1 MIFITILF
9 NKDMIKY
16 YNIYDDENKD
26 IQMVLL
32 QQMKHIIC
40 LARERKKCI

>member
-1 MIFITILF
+1 MISIIILF

-32 QQMKHIIC
+32 QQMKHIIF

>member
-1 MIFITILF
+1 MISITILL
-9 NKDMIKY
+9 NKDMIKN

-32 QQMKHIIC
+32 QQMKHIIF
-40 LARERKKCI
+40 LAKVRKESI